1 MEPIELWLIDSG
13 REIDR
18 TNQPDCADV
27 ARMVE
32 TTDHLPDDS
41 AALKAALIETR
52 AKLVGAQALIEHLRI
67 ILNNLVS
74 ALEHELHPAKVSVS
88 SPAAFEVGPIE

>member
-18 TNQPDCADV
+18 TNQRDCADV

-32 TTDHLPDDS
+32 TSDHLPDDS

-52 AKLVGAQALIEHLRI
+52 AKLLSTC
-67 ILNNLVS
+67 NW
-74 ALEHELHPAKVSVS
+74 
-88 SPAAFEVGPIE
+88 